1 MRQRIT
7 FLHRPEGAVD
17 PASLVVTD
25 TSLTGPALS
34 AARED
39 RITLALEELPEELRQ
54 VLQSCHELHIRWVS
68 SDPYDTISPLYSRL
82 SPGLHVFFTPRADS
96 TFQE

>member
-1 MRQRIT
+1 MRQRIS
-7 FLHRPEGAVD
+7 FLHKPEDAVE
-17 PASLVVTD
+17 PSSLVVTG
-25 TSLTGPALS
+25 TSLTGPALP

-68 SDPYDTISPLYSRL
+68 SQPYDSISPLYSRL

>member
-7 FLHRPEGAVD
+7 FLHRPEDAVD
-17 PASLVVTD
+17 PSSVVVTG
-25 TSLTGPALS
+25 TSLTGPTLS

-54 VLQSCHELHIRWVS
+54 VLQSCHELHMRWVGS
-68 SDPYDTISPLYSRL
+68 QPYDTISPLYSRL
-82 SPGLHVFFTPRADS
+82 SPGLHVFFTPRAGS